1 MTNERF
7 TCKTKNSGITTT
19 FGVVVMLLLFSFYPS
34 CSRDKGE
41 VVTVEFDPE
50 STYTMRTTEISSLIS
65 DSGLTRYRVV
75 SPEMLVFDKASD
87 PYYYFPQGIYVEQFD
102 TLFNV
107 QASFKADTAYHWTE
121 KNLSK
126 AIGNVV
132 VVNLDGERFET
143 DTLWWDQDGERIY
156 SDAFMHIVEKSG
168 LDLYGIGFSSDQH
181 MTDWVIRRPTGSV
194 PVTEEQPV
202 DTTRVDQTEAAVLPE
217 PDGDDSTES
226 LQLRPVSK
234 EVKKE
239 VKVEP
244 VLLMERDE

>member
-7 TCKTKNSGITTT
+7 TCKTNNKGITTT
-19 FGVVVMLLLFSFYPS
+19 FGVVVMLLLLSFYPS

-50 STYTMRTTEISSLIS
+50 NTYTMRTTEISSLIS

-75 SPEMLVFDKASD
+75 SPEMLVFDKAAD
-87 PYYYFPQGIYVEQFD
+87 PYYYFPQGIYIEQFD

-107 QASFKADTAYHWTE
+107 QASFEADTAYYWTE

-126 AIGNVV
+126 AIGNIV

-143 DTLWWDQDGERIY
+143 DTLWWNQETERIY

-168 LDLYGIGFSSDQH
+168 LDLYGIGFSADQN
-181 MTDWVIRRPTGSV
+181 MTNWVIRRPTGSV
-194 PVTEEQPV
+194 PVTEEQPA
-202 DTTRVDQTEAAVLPE
+202 DTTQVDDAEVIALPE
-217 PDGDDSTES
+217 LEDEDSPELPLS
-226 LQLRPVSK
+226 ADPLLK
-234 EVKKE
+234 EIE
-239 VKVEP
+239 LEP